1 MAQLSKPQSG
11 LQRAYFEKTCT
22 YCGALFKVELSRQGG
37 SNSERMYGCPECGKH
52 YEVLS
57 ALPPKVRLIHPRSDG
72 KTGGYQ
78 ETMF

>member
-1 MAQLSKPQSG
+1 MAESSKPDSG
-11 LQRAYFEKTCT
+11 LQHAYFEKTCT
-22 YCGALFKVELSRQGG
+22 YCGALFHVELSRRSG
-37 SNSERMYGCPECGKH
+37 SNAERMFACPECGKH

-57 ALPPKVRLIHPRSDG
+57 ALPPKVRLINARTDG

>member
-1 MAQLSKPQSG
+1 MAESSKPVSG

-22 YCGALFKVELSRQGG
+22 YCGALFHVELARQSG
-37 SNSERMYGCPECGKH
+37 SNSERMFACPECGKH

-57 ALPPKVRLIHPRSDG
+57 ALPPKVRLINARNDG
-72 KTGGYQ
+72 KSGGYQ

>member
-1 MAQLSKPQSG
+1 MAESSNPSSG
-11 LQRAYFEKTCT
+11 LQRAYFEKTCA
-22 YCGALFKVELSRQGG
+22 YCGALFRVELSRRSGG
-37 SNSERMYGCPECGKH
+37 NSERMYECPECGKH

-57 ALPPKVRLIHPRSDG
+57 ALAPKVRLISPRSDG